1 MKKLRIADLFCGAGG
16 TSTGAINA
24 ARRAGY
30 KVDVTAINHWQVAV
44 ATHSTNHPEARHL
57 CTSIDDV
64 NPRTLYRMGELDV
77 LWASPECTHHSRA
90 RGGRPMQDQSR
101 ATAWCVTRWAEALLP
116 GLIFVENV
124 PEFLDWGPLGTN
136 GRPLITKRGA
146 TFRAWVGVL
155 ESLGYRVEWRVL
167 CAADYGAPTTRE
179 RLFVQAVRGRR
190 RVTWPARTHAP
201 AAEIERLRCE
211 NDLFGL
217 SLQPWRAAREII
229 DWSMPGRWLDEMP
242 GKPQYN
248 GLPLSPKT
256 LRRIYAGLKRYGL
269 KGCIVPQFGERA
281 GQAPRAHDLD
291 APLPAVTSHGAGA
304 VVEPYIVPIDHTGN
318 GRIAVN
324 DIDRPLSTVTT
335 EARHALV
342 CPYLVELRGTSQAQ
356 VERSGRSLQKP
367 LSTITAGG
375 GHHLLVEPYIVPTA
389 HGGGDSRAAS
399 IDRPLRTVC
408 GNRGGEALIEPH
420 LLPQQSDGRLRPV
433 SEPCPTVA
441 TAGAI
446 ALVQPYLT
454 KFNGTGGANA
464 IDAPLDT
471 VTTKDRFGLV
481 MPTVVLDGQTYRVRL
496 RWRMLQP
503 HELAAGQSFPTGY
516 KFAGTKTD
524 AVKQIGNAVPP
535 QLAEALLGAH
545 LERSAA

>member
-1 MKKLRIADLFCGAGG
+1 MKAKTLKIADLFCGAGG
-16 TSTGAINA
+16 TSTGAIQA

-116 GLIFVENV
+116 GIIFVENV
-124 PEFLDWGPLGTN
+124 PEFMDWGPLGTN

-190 RVTWPARTHAP
+190 RITWPARTHAP
-201 AAEIERLRCE
+201 AAEIERLRRE

-242 GKPQYN
+242 GKPQYD

-269 KGCIVPQFGERA
+269 KGFIIPSQTGENRTR
-281 GQAPRAHDLD
+281 GLD
-291 APLPAVTSHGAGA
+291 KPLQTVTTESRGIGL
-304 VVEPYIVPIDHTGN
+304 VEPYIVPIDHTGN

-324 DIDRPLSTVTT
+324 DIDKPLSTVTT

-375 GHHLLVEPYIVPTA
+375 GHHLLVEP
-389 HGGGDSRAAS
+389 
-399 IDRPLRTVC
+399 
-408 GNRGGEALIEPH
+408 H

-454 KFNGTGGANA
+454 KFNGTGGGRPL
-464 IDAPLDT
+464 DTPLDT

-503 HELAAGQSFPTGY
+503 HELAAGQSFPVGY

-535 QLAEALLGAH
+535 ELAAALLSAH
-545 LERSAA
+545 LTTVEMERSAA

>member
-1 MKKLRIADLFCGAGG
+1 MKAKTLKIADLFCGAGG
-16 TSTGAINA
+16 TSTGAIHA

-30 KVDVTAINHWQVAV
+30 KVNVTAINHWQVAV
-44 ATHSTNHPEARHL
+44 ATHATNHPEARHL

-64 NPRTLYRMGELDV
+64 NPRSLYRLGELDV

-124 PEFLDWGPLGTN
+124 PEFMDWGPLGTN
-136 GRPLITKRGA
+136 GRPLVTKRGA
-146 TFRAWVGVL
+146 TFRAWVAVL

-167 CAADYGAPTTRE
+167 CAADFGAPTTRE

-190 RVTWPARTHAP
+190 KITWPTRTHAP
-201 AAEIERLRCE
+201 VAEIERLRE
-211 NDLFGL
+211 QNDLFGL
-217 SLQPWRAAREII
+217 NLKPWRSAREII
-229 DWSMPGRWLDEMP
+229 DWSIPGRWLDEMP
-242 GKPQYN
+242 GKPQYD

-256 LRRIYAGLKRYGL
+256 LRRIHAGLKRYGL

-281 GQAPRAHDLD
+281 GQAPRVHNLAE
-291 APLPAVTSHGAGA
+291 PLPAVTSHGAGA

-324 DIDRPLSTVTT
+324 DIDKPLSTVTT

-342 CPYLVELRGTSQAQ
+342 CPYLVTVANGGEDAYRARSIELPVPT
-356 VERSGRSLQKP
+356 V
-367 LSTITAGG
+367 TAG
-375 GHHLLVEPYIVPTA
+375 A
-389 HGGGDSRAAS
+389 
-399 IDRPLRTVC
+399 
-408 GNRGGEALIEPH
+408 NRLGFIEPH

-454 KFNGTGGANA
+454 KFNGTGGGRPL
-464 IDAPLDT
+464 DAPLDT

-481 MPTVVLDGQTYRVRL
+481 MPTIVLHGQAYRVRL
-496 RWRMLQP
+496 RWRMLKP
-503 HELAAGQSFPTGY
+503 HELAAGQSFPAGY
-516 KFAGTKTD
+516 QFAGTQTD

-535 QLAEALLGAH
+535 ELAAALLGAH
-545 LERSAA
+545 LEGGAA